1 MDHGHKEWVCNSP
14 GLRPHSGYPP
24 SEERGVAHRGDTG
37 EMGVGRDGRVI
48 DLRVPTG
55 REGGRR
61 GGRGK
66 ESVGWYCASTSSFRE
81 FCPREIRYVS
91 SSPYTM
97 HVWLVGVRGPG
108 IAELCSVAS
117 RVARETQP
125 PYLLILVRDCFA

>member
-1 MDHGHKEWVCNSP
+1 MV
-14 GLRPHSGYPP
+14 LRG
-24 SEERGVAHRGDTG
+24 EDARGVT
-37 EMGVGRDGRVI
+37 
-48 DLRVPTG
+48 LQFF
-55 REGGRR
+55 
-61 GGRGK
+61 
-66 ESVGWYCASTSSFRE
+66 TSSFRE
-81 FCPREIRYVS
+81 FCLREIRYVS